1 MKKISLFVLF
11 LFSIYSFSLLA
22 QSKEDTK
29 AWIKAKMETFSNVI
43 KVDFQND
50 KINIYFR
57 YGSGIEEYRIPISSI
72 QSISIMERA
81 DKERDYYI
89 DFNVSVSENKKIE
102 KIIYEIP
109 TEFPAVVV
117 DVLDDGTNY
126 TGVSYTDITTFS
138 RKFFSYLKESDIA
151 NRLSKAISHLATLYG
166 AKLID
171 ETF

>member
-29 AWIKAKMETFSNVI
+29 AWIKAKMETFSDVI

-57 YGSGIEEYRIPISSI
+57 YGSGIIEYRIPISSI

-89 DFNVSVSENKKIE
+89 DFNVSVSKNRKIE

-109 TEFPAVVV
+109 TEFPVQ
-117 DVLDDGTNY
+117 
-126 TGVSYTDITTFS
+126 
-138 RKFFSYLKESDIA
+138 
-151 NRLSKAISHLATLYG
+151 
-166 AKLID
+166 
-171 ETF
+171 